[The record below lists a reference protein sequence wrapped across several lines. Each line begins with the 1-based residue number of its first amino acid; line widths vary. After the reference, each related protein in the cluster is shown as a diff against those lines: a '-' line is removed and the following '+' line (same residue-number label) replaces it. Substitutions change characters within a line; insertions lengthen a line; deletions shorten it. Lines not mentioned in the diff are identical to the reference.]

1 MTYRGLSFGAGSSA
15 AFTHQQQPITRAY
28 NSHSSHPVKYKNQY
42 ISHDA
47 QQQQKQLQHQ
57 KQQQQIVTTAMIAT
71 APPTVNPDRRSS
83 LISSSTT
90 SSSVT
95 TIRQISGRT
104 DWAAKYLQNA
114 STKYSK

>member
-1 MTYRGLSFGAGSSA
+1 LSFGAGSSA
-15 AFTHQQQPITRAY
+15 APHQQQPITRAY

-42 ISHDA
+42 ISHGA
-47 QQQQKQLQHQ
+47 QQQKQQ

-90 SSSVT
+90 SSSAVT

-104 DWAAKYLQNA
+104 DWAAKYLQNT